1 MHRITLGVSV
11 ALALAC
17 SGSPGPQGPEGPP
30 GPQGP
35 AGPAGTFTGNF
46 GGAATFSGDLNVAG
60 QIVLPAGEGPNT
72 AATSCA
78 ALLAARPGIP
88 SGAYWLKPSTASD
101 PFRAY
106 CDMTNE
112 GGGWT
117 LVWSN
122 LRGTKGKPFT
132 EIQFKAAINTLPR
145 VVGVVGSDI
154 ESFMVYTG
162 LKHWA
167 ALGPAGMF
175 RYDWAPDYGA
185 AVTQRYVCPYLFSN
199 VATYQI
205 TFNTP
210 SCTQP
215 IGTVLPGLVI
225 SHNNA
230 KFTTYDVENDTST
243 TTNCAG
249 QFSNG
254 PWWYLNCW
262 DGSLVGGG
270 ENSSSGY
277 FNGAY
282 WRGSAMAWGTA
293 PSNGAGNGW
302 YYVK

>member
-17 SGSPGPQGPEGPP
+17 SGTPGPQGPEGPP

-78 ALLAARPGIP
+78 ALLAARPGIA

-122 LRGTKGKPFT
+122 LRGGRGKPFT
-132 EIQFKAAINTLPR
+132 ELQWKNAINTLPR
-145 VVGVVGSDI
+145 VAGTMGQDL
-154 ESFMVYTG
+154 ESFIVYTG
-162 LKHWA
+162 LKHWT
-167 ALGPAGMF
+167 ALAPGNQL
-175 RYDWAPDYGA
+175 RTDWAPDFGA
-185 AVTQRYVCPYLFSN
+185 AIDQRYICAFSFTDLS
-199 VATYQI
+199 TYQI
-205 TFNTP
+205 TFNLPT
-210 SCTQP
+210 CRQP
-215 IGTVLPGLVI
+215 VGSVVPGLVGY
-225 SHNNA
+225 SNNA
-230 KFTTYDVENDTST
+230 KFSAYDVNNTGGAACAPSY
-243 TTNCAG
+243 TNA
-249 QFSNG
+249 
-254 PWWYLNCW
+254 PWWYVSCW
-262 DGSLVGGG
+262 SGSMVGGG
-270 ENSSSGY
+270 ELSQGHA
-277 FNGAY
+277 NGAF
-282 WRGSAMAWGTA
+282 WTGSGSAWGA
-293 PSNGAGNGW
+293 PGGTGGGNGW
-302 YYVK
+302 IYVK